1 MNYTKDFEF
10 TYSEF
15 SVDGPRWW
23 VDRKLCDHSISII
36 IDFAS
41 CQQFAEINWVQ
52 VSPSKRSQCC
62 LVLYCIVVVVLW
74 NVKANNHQ
82 ILYKIIV
89 IN

>member
-23 VDRKLCDHSISII
+23 VDRKVCDHSISII

-52 VSPSKRSQCC
+52 VSPFKKKAVLYCTGI
-62 LVLYCIVVVVLW
+62 VLYCIVCSCGVVEC
-74 NVKANNHQ
+74 
-82 ILYKIIV
+82 
-89 IN
+89 